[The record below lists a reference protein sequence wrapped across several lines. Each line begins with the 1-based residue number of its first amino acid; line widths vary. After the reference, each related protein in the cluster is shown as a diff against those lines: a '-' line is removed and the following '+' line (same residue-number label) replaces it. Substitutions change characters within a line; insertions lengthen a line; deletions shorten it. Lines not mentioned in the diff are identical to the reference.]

1 MTDDHGMSVGSGRID
16 WLVELEPVV
25 ARLLERHLGTARE
38 WFPHQYIPW
47 SRGADFEGPLGG
59 SSWQSDQS
67 KLSTAARSSLVLNL
81 LTEDNLPSYH
91 YTFATTVSRDGAWG
105 EWLNR
110 WTAEEDRHAAAI
122 RGYLH
127 TSRAVDPVELERA
140 RMRQLSAGFTATHQG
155 VLHGLAYVTVQEL
168 ATRVAHR
175 NAGRHSGDPV
185 CERLMTRIA
194 ADENL
199 HMVFYRELLRAALEI
214 APGPALAAILQAV
227 RDFRMPSHA
236 SPDFARL
243 AMDVALGGI
252 YHVGHF
258 HEEVAVPL
266 LRSLGVL
273 DLPAVGTAGRRCQ
286 EELGDFLESL
296 RDESHGFEER
306 RRRLLEGRARWE
318 RLSGADG
325 PAPAG
330 VGGPAKVC

>member
-1 MTDDHGMSVGSGRID
+1 MSGRPGRID

-25 ARLLERHLGTARE
+25 ARLVDRHLGTVRE

-47 SRGADFEGPLGG
+47 SRGADFEGPVGG
-59 SSWQSDQS
+59 TGWHTSQS

-91 YTFATTVSRDGAWG
+91 YAFATTVSRDGAWG

-140 RMRQLSAGFTATHQG
+140 RMRQLSAGFTSTHEG

-227 RDFRMPSHA
+227 RDFRMPSYA
-236 SPDFARL
+236 APDFARL

-258 HEEVAVPL
+258 HDEVAVPL

-273 DLPAVGTAGRRCQ
+273 DLSAVGALGRRCQ
-286 EELGDFLESL
+286 EDLGRFLELL
-296 RDESHGFEER
+296 RAEARSFEER
-306 RRRLLEGRARWE
+306 RARLVEGRARWE
-318 RLSGADG
+318 TLCAGGGR
-325 PAPAG
+325 PAAPSRGTAG
-330 VGGPAKVC
+330 GS